1 MVVMP
6 ALNKTARKP
15 LDRGADKSVDPA
27 EVARFAAM
35 ADEWWDPRGKF
46 APLHRF
52 NPTRLEFIRD
62 RIAQRHNR
70 DPLSDKPLKGIS
82 VLDVGSGG
90 GLIAEPLARL
100 GAAVTG
106 IDASEK
112 NVAVASAHAK
122 GQGLSIDYR
131 FAGAHDLVKNRE
143 RFDAVL
149 SLEVVEHVADRAAF
163 IRDCAGLVKPDGI
176 LILATLNR
184 TAKSFLFGIV
194 AAEYVLRWLPRGT
207 HDWNRF
213 VRPSELAGDLRGAG
227 MKLSELMGVG
237 YNPISD
243 RFSLTRDVDVNYMAV
258 AERDSMRRA
267 RESAGRK
274 AGKS

>member
-1 MVVMP
+1 METMP

-15 LDRGADKSVDPA
+15 LDRSVDPA
-27 EVARFAAM
+27 EVERFADM
-35 ADEWWDPRGKF
+35 AGEWWDPSGKF

-52 NPTRLEFIRD
+52 NPVRLEFIRD
-62 RIAQRHNR
+62 RLAARAKR
-70 DPLSDKPLKGIS
+70 DPLGDQPLKGLR

-100 GAAVTG
+100 GARVTG
-106 IDASEK
+106 IDAGEK

-122 GQGLSIDYR
+122 GQGLAIDYR
-131 FAGAHDLVKNRE
+131 FASTADLVAARE
-143 RFDAVL
+143 SFDAVL

-163 IRDCAGLVKPDGI
+163 VADCARLVEPDGL

-213 VRPSELAGDLRGAG
+213 VRPSELAGDLRRAG
-227 MKLSELMGVG
+227 MKLTELMGVG

-243 RFSLTRDVDVNYMAV
+243 RFSLTKDVDVNYLAV
-258 AERDSMRRA
+258 AER
-267 RESAGRK
+267 G
-274 AGKS
+274 

>member
-1 MVVMP
+1 MP
-6 ALNKTARKP
+6 ALNKTKPKP
-15 LDRGADKSVDPA
+15 LAPRDKTVDPA
-27 EVARFAAM
+27 EVQRFADM
-35 ADEWWDPRGKF
+35 AGEWWDPKGKF

-62 RIAQRHNR
+62 RIAAKHGR
-70 DPLSDKPLKGIS
+70 DPLGDKPLKGLT

-90 GLIAEPLARL
+90 GLIAEPLSRM
-100 GAAVTG
+100 GAQVTG

-112 NVAVASAHAK
+112 NVAVAGAHAK
-122 GQGLSIDYR
+122 GQGLAIDYR
-131 FAGAHDLVKNRE
+131 FASAHDLVRKRE
-143 RFDAVL
+143 KFDAVL

-163 IRDCAGLVKPDGI
+163 IKDCAGLVKPDGM

-213 VRPSELAGDLRGAG
+213 VRPSELAADLRGAG
-227 MKLSELMGVG
+227 MKLSELMGVS
-237 YNPISD
+237 YNPLSD
-243 RFSLTRDVDVNYMAV
+243 RFSLTRDVDVNYLAV
-258 AERDSMRRA
+258 AER
-267 RESAGRK
+267 G
-274 AGKS
+274 

>member
-1 MVVMP
+1 MKRMP
-6 ALNKTARKP
+6 ASNKTARKP
-15 LDRGADKSVDPA
+15 LHKGADKSVDPA
-27 EVARFAAM
+27 EVERFAAM
-35 ADEWWDPRGKF
+35 AGEWWDPRGKF

-62 RIAQRHNR
+62 TIARRHKR
-70 DPLSDKPLKGIS
+70 DPLAGLPLKGIS

-90 GLIAEPLARL
+90 GLIAEPLSRM
-100 GAAVTG
+100 GAQVTG

-112 NVAVASAHAK
+112 NIAVAGAHAA
-122 GQGLSIDYR
+122 GQGLAIDYR
-131 FAGAHDLVKNRE
+131 FATAGELVKRRE

-163 IRDCAGLVKPDGI
+163 IKDCAALVKPDGI

-213 VRPSELAGDLRGAG
+213 VRPSELAADLRGAG
-227 MKLSELMGVG
+227 MKLSELMGVS

-243 RFSLTRDVDVNYMAV
+243 RFSLSRDVDVNYMAV
-258 AERDSMRRA
+258 AER
-267 RESAGRK
+267 G
-274 AGKS
+274 